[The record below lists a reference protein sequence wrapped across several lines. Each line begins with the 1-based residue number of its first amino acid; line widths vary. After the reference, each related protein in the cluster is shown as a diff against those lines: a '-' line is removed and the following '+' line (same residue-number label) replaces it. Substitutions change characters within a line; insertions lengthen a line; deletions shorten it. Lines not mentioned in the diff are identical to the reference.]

1 MNDFRF
7 FLQSP
12 LRMAI
17 WAAIALVGFALL
29 YATFHISPAAAAGL
43 FLLAEGAG
51 AAEFTAVMKAV
62 ESLEIKLKA
71 WDDKAAGEF
80 KTLGKV
86 STDTKT
92 AIDNL
97 GTQQRELA
105 DRLQQLEQKGLTPP
119 SDTKTDDSWGA
130 QVIKAGGDNLTA
142 FRGQHAKHFGVVI
155 KNTITNTVG
164 NTPEQQRPGIV
175 GGPFRMLRL
184 EDLMPRIPTSSNAIE
199 YVRENVFTN
208 AAAEA
213 TEGNALA
220 ESSVTTSVV
229 TEPVATVGHWLK
241 ISRQLAAD
249 NAALAAYVNL
259 RLRYGVD
266 LRVENQIFG
275 GNGVAPNMSGITK
288 AGNFTAHGYT
298 AAALTGLGLANNR
311 FDLIG
316 KIIGDCAANDYP
328 ADVILVNP
336 ADWWTMRLTKG
347 SDGQYIMGSPGADVA
362 PVLFGLPVVAS
373 NAVTADTVAVASMRQ
388 AATFYDREEVE
399 VAMSE
404 HDGDNFQRL
413 LITLR
418 AHRRCALA
426 VERPAAIRYGDL
438 TPA

>member
-1 MNDFRF
+1 MQHLSYFTRT
-7 FLQSP
+7 P
-12 LRMAI
+12 LRAGIWLALFAI
-17 WAAIALVGFALL
+17 GAAISYALFGP
-29 YATFHISPAAAAGL
+29 TTEAAL
-43 FLLAEGAG
+43 FLIAEGAG
-51 AAEFTAVMKAV
+51 AVEFTKVMKAI
-62 ESLEIKLKA
+62 EALETKLQA
-71 WDDKAAGEF
+71 WDTKASGEMQ
-80 KTLGKV
+80 TLGKV

-97 GTQQRELA
+97 GTTQRELA
-105 DRLQQLEQKGLTPP
+105 DRLAQLEQKGLTPP
-119 SDTKTDDSWGA
+119 TDKPADASWGA
-130 QVIKAGGDNLTA
+130 QVIKSGGESLTA

-184 EDLMPRIPTSSNAIE
+184 EDLMPRIPTTSNAIE

-208 AAAEA
+208 SAAEA

-220 ESSVTTSVV
+220 ESSVTTAVV

-259 RLRYGVD
+259 RLRYAVD

-288 AGNFTAHGYT
+288 AGNYTAHGYT

-316 KIIGDCAANDYP
+316 KVIGDCAANDYP

-347 SDGQYIMGSPGADVA
+347 SDGQYIMGSPGADVT
-362 PVLFGLPVVAS
+362 PMLFGLPVVGS

-399 VAMSE
+399 IAMSE

>member
-1 MNDFRF
+1 MQHDIRYFFRT
-7 FLQSP
+7 P
-12 LRMAI
+12 LRATLWLALLAI
-17 WAAIALVGFALL
+17 GAAISYTLFGP
-29 YATFHISPAAAAGL
+29 TPEAAV

-51 AAEFTAVMKAV
+51 AVEFTKVMQAIDA
-62 ESLEIKLKA
+62 LEGKLKT
-71 WDDKAAGEF
+71 WDDKAAGEM

-86 STDTKT
+86 SEDTKT
-92 AIDNL
+92 AVENL
-97 GTQQRELA
+97 GKTQRELA

-119 SDTKTDDSWGA
+119 ADTKADETWGA
-130 QVIKAGGDNLTA
+130 QFIKSGGAGLED
-142 FRGQHAKHFGVVI
+142 FRGLRSKHFGI
-155 KNTITNTVG
+155 TLKNTVTNTVG
-164 NTPEQQRPGIV
+164 NTPEDQRPGIV

-184 EDLMPRIPTSSNAIE
+184 EDLMPRIPTSANAIE

-213 TEGNALA
+213 TEGNALP
-220 ESSVTTSVV
+220 ESGVTTAVV
-229 TEPVATVGHWLK
+229 TEPVATIGHWLK

-249 NAALAAYVNL
+249 NAALAAYINL

-266 LRVENQIFG
+266 LRVENQIFA
-275 GNGVAPNMSGITK
+275 GNGTAPNMSGLTK

-298 AAALTGLGLANNR
+298 LAGLTGLGLTNNR

-316 KIIGDCAANDYP
+316 KIIGDCSANDYP
-328 ADVILVNP
+328 ADVVLLNP
-336 ADWWTMRLTKG
+336 ADWWTMRLAKG
-347 SDGQYIMGSPGADVA
+347 SDGQYIMGSPGADVT
-362 PVLFGLPVVAS
+362 PQLFGLPAVTS
-373 NAVTADTVAVASMRQ
+373 NAVTAGTVAVASMRQ

-426 VERPAAIRYGDL
+426 VERPAAIRYGVL
-438 TPA
+438 VFS